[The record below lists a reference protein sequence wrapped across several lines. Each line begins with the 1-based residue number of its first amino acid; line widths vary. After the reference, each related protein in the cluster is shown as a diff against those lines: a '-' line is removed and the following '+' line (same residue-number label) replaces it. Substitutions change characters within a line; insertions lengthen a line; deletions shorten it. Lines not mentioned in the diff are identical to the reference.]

1 MAPISRGFPVAERLV
16 ALLGSTR
23 GVCGRA
29 QKEPAPS
36 ETEYRSRRQYLATAW
51 SPRASWPM
59 FLVLGMGTGIGA
71 VLARLA
77 VLHAPRSFTD
87 RARSR
92 RCELGRARE
101 GLRVREGLE
110 GERA

>member
-77 VLHAPRSFTD
+77 VLHAPRLVHRPGKIKEM
-87 RARSR
+87 RARSSQGRLTSKR
-92 RCELGRARE
+92 R
-101 GLRVREGLE
+101 LRR
-110 GERA
+110 